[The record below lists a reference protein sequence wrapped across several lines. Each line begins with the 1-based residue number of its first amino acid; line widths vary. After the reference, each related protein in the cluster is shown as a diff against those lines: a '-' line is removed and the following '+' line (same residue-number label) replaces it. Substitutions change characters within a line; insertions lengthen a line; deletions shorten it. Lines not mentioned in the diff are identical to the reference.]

1 MYKQIIVHMPDG
13 QVTRIENVTQD
24 SLNLVKDEEIVKL
37 AKLLLVQKSTCSTK
51 RSTHNGENR

>member
-37 AKLLLVQKSTCSTK
+37 AKLLLLQKSTIVQK
-51 RSTHNGENR
+51 EYPQW